1 MIAEQTAHFLQWL
14 EGRAVVPTIAAISG
28 HHHAMRAAELERAR
42 RMLAAGTAPEQVL
55 EALAR
60 GLTNKLL
67 HAPVAAL
74 NQAGD
79 AERAEL
85 MALFQRI
92 YRLPEP
98 PE

>member
-1 MIAEQTAHFLQWL
+1 
-14 EGRAVVPTIAAISG
+14 
-28 HHHAMRAAELERAR
+28 
-42 RMLAAGTAPEQVL
+42 MLAGGAAPEEVL
-55 EALAR
+55 ESLAR
-60 GLTNKLL
+60 GLTNKFL

-92 YRLPEP
+92 YKLPDR
-98 PE
+98 